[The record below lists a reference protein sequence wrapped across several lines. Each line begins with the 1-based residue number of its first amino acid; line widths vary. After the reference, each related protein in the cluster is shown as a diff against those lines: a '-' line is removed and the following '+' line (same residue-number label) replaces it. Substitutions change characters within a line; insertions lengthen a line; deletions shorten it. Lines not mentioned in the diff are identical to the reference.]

1 MDSGHIRL
9 GENATIGNLQL
20 MVIDDENIQLLSE
33 DRYTILEVHFSTST
47 KVAITFLR
55 GIALDSNNP
64 HRSRQASPYF
74 DEIILNP
81 NDADISAITSCL
93 DVIHKEIPPLVSR
106 HLSEGGQDVVDFL
119 QMEINRP
126 SEQYQVMLSG
136 LAGERSEFRKFV
148 DDSRGRTN
156 EEYEETKRRSIAEN
170 YERKQEFEIYREKE
184 EGDLQERKNELEE
197 KEQKIDNRQHMHARR
212 ELRQQITEN
221 LKKRLQEPIVS
232 RKSSNMRILVFLLTL
247 AVGLAI
253 GFFGILSFGELVAV
267 ENKNGFPEWLL
278 IVWVLR
284 GIVLIVLAAGFIA
297 YAINWLRAIYLD
309 DVRAHIAQRPDH
321 LGDALGIVTQDM
333 AVCLE
338 PAGVYRMV
346 GGCPEQRYERYG
358 NDIDRASFVIET
370 IMEVGEKEG
379 LEVPDTWI
387 DGVCRN
393 LFSDKN
399 GREDGGVA
407 ANPAA
412 MLLQSISG
420 AKFGP
425 GGAEVTMSRRDARRL
440 SKNIPDC

>member
-1 MDSGHIRL
+1 MATNHAIRTPRLSDSQIIRLIFSLKQEIGLDSGHIRL

-33 DRYTILEVHFSTST
+33 DRYAILEVHFSTST

-119 QMEINRP
+119 QMEINRL

-309 DVRAHIAQRPDH
+309 DVRAQ
-321 LGDALGIVTQDM
+321 
-333 AVCLE
+333 
-338 PAGVYRMV
+338 
-346 GGCPEQRYERYG
+346 QRYERYG